1 MNHYFADNLRK
12 AREDRI
18 KKQLVNLQSWTI
30 NNSLKQPLLCLKDT
44 ITTFLNN
51 EDIYNNLLII
61 VKTPNNTKDSNLP
74 SNYNKEKGV
83 VYIIRIRDLNYNIY
97 IPLTLVFLTTNII
110 LINIIILTFLKL
122 YISSL
127 FYYIILSLST
137 LRTISYIL

>member
-51 EDIYNNLLII
+51 EDIYNKLLII
-61 VKTPNNTKDSNLP
+61 LRIVTCLVT
-74 SNYNKEKGV
+74 
-83 VYIIRIRDLNYNIY
+83 IIKKRVLFILLELEILIIIY
-97 IPLTLVFLTTNII
+97 IYP
-110 LINIIILTFLKL
+110 
-122 YISSL
+122 
-127 FYYIILSLST
+127 
-137 LRTISYIL
+137 